1 MIALAYAKR
10 ELREDFHA
18 LLALDAALG
27 NALRAAV
34 SPQLPQIRLAW
45 WREQLASEAQA
56 EPAADPV
63 IMAIRNSIRRHGV
76 KRRAL
81 VDLVN
86 GWETLLDDW
95 PLSAELLLD
104 YARLRG
110 GGLFSSAADVAGI
123 VPDYDCLAAGGLW
136 ALADFAKHCSDQSTE
151 SRAREIARA
160 IGAKARQLPKALR
173 PFAILTRFA
182 ERDIAAVSGNGNSPG
197 SPTKMI
203 QALGFV
209 CWRR

>member
-1 MIALAYAKR
+1 MIALAYAKGEFR
-10 ELREDFHA
+10 EGFYA

-27 NALRAAV
+27 NALRVAG
-34 SPQLPQIRLAW
+34 SPQLAQIRLAW
-45 WREQLASEAQA
+45 WREQLADDALS

-63 IMAIRNSIRRHGV
+63 IIAIRAAIRRHGV
-76 KRRAL
+76 KQGAL

-86 GWETLLDDW
+86 GWETLLGDW

-104 YARLRG
+104 YADLRG
-110 GGLFSSAADVAGI
+110 GELFSAAADVVGI
-123 VPDYDCLAAGGLW
+123 APDADYLAAGRLW
-136 ALADFAKHCSDQSTE
+136 ALADFANHCSDQAT
-151 SRAREIARA
+151 AREARELAQA
-160 IGAKARQLPKALR
+160 IGAKARHLPKSMR

-182 ERDIAAVSGNGNSPG
+182 ERDIVSAKSNRNLTG
-197 SPTKMI
+197 SPRRMI